1 MRDAPDPSEVGSDPD
16 FEVRASRSASSVRR
30 RHEAVVRKATLG
42 DIDRSDELSE
52 VPPGGP
58 KGRRWGL
65 RAWLRDPNGG
75 S

>member
-1 MRDAPDPSEVGSDPD
+1 MRDEPDPSEVGSDPD
-16 FEVRASRSASSVRR
+16 LEVRASWSARRVRR

-52 VPPGGP
+52 VPPGGAE
-58 KGRRWGL
+58 GRRWRL
-65 RAWLRDPNGG
+65 RGWLRDPNGG